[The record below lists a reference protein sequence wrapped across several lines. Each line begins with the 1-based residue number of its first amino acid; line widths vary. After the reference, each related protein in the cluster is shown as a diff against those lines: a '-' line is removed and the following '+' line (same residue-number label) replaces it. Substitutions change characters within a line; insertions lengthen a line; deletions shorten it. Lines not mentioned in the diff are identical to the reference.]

1 MISAPELNW
10 KLQFGEFM
18 NIEISLHKKQA
29 MAFLSEATEILYGGA
44 AGGGKSYLL
53 RVKAISCAMQFPG
66 VQIYLFRRQ
75 FSELVKNHLEGP
87 GSFRALL
94 EPYLR
99 RKFCRIATAPPAI
112 RFSNGSTIH
121 LCHCRFDS
129 DVTRFQGAEIHVLMV
144 DELTH
149 FTENVYRFL
158 RGRCRLPETLR
169 QTAQNR
175 LPLILCGANPG
186 GPGHNWVKR
195 TFIDFSEPY
204 IIRRMESGEGGMLRQ
219 YIPAK
224 LEDNPSLNK
233 ADYEARLS
241 GLKSPFLVR
250 AMLDGSWDIVA
261 GGMWDDVWNPEIH
274 VVQPFEIPSSWRID
288 RSFDWGASK
297 PYSVGFWAESDGSDV
312 MLSDG
317 SNLHTVRG
325 DLLRI
330 AEIYGW
336 NGRPNEGSGDSP
348 RTVAS
353 LILEKER
360 SLGLRGRV
368 KPGPADNSIFDSAG
382 CASIAS
388 EMERAG
394 VRWMR
399 SDKTPGSRRRG
410 WVLLRQLFCNA
421 KTKEAPSLR
430 VFSCCTHFIRTI
442 PVLQRSERDADDI
455 DTSAEDHT
463 ADETR
468 YRILANTKRTT
479 SGGIPL

>member
-1 MISAPELNW
+1 MS
-10 KLQFGEFM
+10 
-18 NIEISLHKKQA
+18 IEISLHKKQA

-53 RVKAISCAMQFPG
+53 RVKAIFCAMQFPG

-75 FSELVKNHLEGP
+75 YSELVKNHLEGP
-87 GSFRALL
+87 CGFRALL

-112 RFSNGSTIH
+112 RFANGSTIH

-129 DVTRFQGAEIHVLMV
+129 DVTRFQGAEIHVLMM

-149 FTENVYRFL
+149 FSENVYRFL
-158 RGRCRLPETLR
+158 RGRCRLPEMLR
-169 QTAQNR
+169 RAAQNR

-195 TFIDFSEPY
+195 TFIDVAEPY
-204 IIRRMESGEGGMLRQ
+204 AIRRMENGEGGMLRQ

-274 VVQPFEIPSSWRID
+274 VVPPFEIPMSWRID

-312 MLSDG
+312 QLPDG
-317 SNLHTVRG
+317 STLHTVRG
-325 DLLRI
+325 DLFRI

-410 WVLLRQLFCNA
+410 WVLFRQLLCNA
-421 KTKEAPSLR
+421 KNKEAPSLR

-455 DTSAEDHT
+455 DTTAEDHT

-468 YRILANTKRTT
+468 YRILANTKRTV

>member
-1 MISAPELNW
+1 MR
-10 KLQFGEFM
+10 
-18 NIEISLHKKQA
+18 IEVSLHPKQA
-29 MAFLSEATEILYGGA
+29 QAFLSDATEILYGGA
-44 AGGGKSYLL
+44 AGGGKSFLL

-66 VQIYLFRRQ
+66 IQIYLFRRF
-75 FSELVKNHLEGP
+75 FSELVKNHLDGP
-87 GSFRALL
+87 GGFRALL
-94 EPYLR
+94 EPYI
-99 RKFCRIATAPPAI
+99 RKKYCRIATTPPAI
-112 RFSNGSTIH
+112 RFANGSAIH

-129 DVTRFQGAEIHVLMV
+129 EVCRFQGAEIHVLMM

-149 FTENVYRFL
+149 FSETIYRFL
-158 RGRCRLPETLR
+158 RGRCRLPEELGR
-169 QTAQNR
+169 MSSGK

-195 TFIDFSEPY
+195 TFIDFAEPCE
-204 IIRRMESGEGGMLRQ
+204 IRTMGKEEGGMMRQ
-219 YIPAK
+219 YIPAR
-224 LEDNPSLNK
+224 LSDNPSLNQEE
-233 ADYEARLS
+233 YEARLS

-274 VVQPFEIPSSWRID
+274 VVEPFEIPLSWRID

-297 PYSVGFWAESDGSDV
+297 PYSVGFWAESDGSEV
-312 MLSDG
+312 KLSDG
-317 SNLHTVRG
+317 SILQTVRG
-325 DLLRI
+325 DLFRI

-336 NGRPNEGSGDSP
+336 NGKPNEGSGDSP

-353 LILEKER
+353 LILEKEK

-368 KPGPADNSIFDSAG
+368 KPGPADNSIFDSSG

-394 VRWMR
+394 VRWNR

-410 WVLLRQLFCNA
+410 WVLLRQLLCNA
-421 KTKEAPSLR
+421 RTKEAPSLR

-455 DTSAEDHT
+455 DTTAEDHT

-468 YRILANTKRTT
+468 YRILANTKRTI

>member
-169 QTAQNR
+169 QAAQNR

-312 MLSDG
+312 LLSDG
-317 SNLHTVRG
+317 STLHTVRG
-325 DLLRI
+325 DLFRI

-421 KTKEAPSLR
+421 KTKEAPSMR

>member
-1 MISAPELNW
+1 MS
-10 KLQFGEFM
+10 
-18 NIEISLHKKQA
+18 IEISLHKKQA

-53 RVKAISCAMQFPG
+53 RVKAIFYAMQFPG

-75 FSELVKNHLEGP
+75 YSELVKNHLEGP
-87 GSFRALL
+87 GGFRALL
-94 EPYLR
+94 KPYLR

-129 DVTRFQGAEIHVLMV
+129 DVTRFQGAEIHVLMM

-149 FTENVYRFL
+149 FSENVYRFL

-169 QTAQNR
+169 RAAQNR

-195 TFIDFSEPY
+195 AFIDFAEPY
-204 IIRRMESGEGGMLRQ
+204 AIRRMENGEGGMLRQ

-274 VVQPFEIPSSWRID
+274 VVMPFEIPMSWRID

-312 MLSDG
+312 LLPDG
-317 SNLHTVRG
+317 STLHTVRG
-325 DLLRI
+325 DLFRI

-360 SLGLRGRV
+360 ALGLRGRV

-410 WVLLRQLFCNA
+410 WVLLRQLLCNA
-421 KTKEAPSLR
+421 KTKEAPSVR

-455 DTSAEDHT
+455 DTTAEDHT

-468 YRILANTKRTT
+468 YRILANSKRTV

>member
-169 QTAQNR
+169 QAAQNR

-312 MLSDG
+312 LLSDG
-317 SNLHTVRG
+317 STLHTVRG
-325 DLLRI
+325 DLFRI

-421 KTKEAPSLR
+421 KTKEAPSMR

-468 YRILANTKRTT
+468 YRILANTKRAT

>member
-1 MISAPELNW
+1 MS
-10 KLQFGEFM
+10 
-18 NIEISLHKKQA
+18 IEISLHKKQA
-29 MAFLSEATEILYGGA
+29 QAFLSDATEILYGGA

-53 RVKAISCAMQFPG
+53 RVKAISCAMQYPG
-66 VQIYLFRRQ
+66 VQIYLFRRL
-75 FSELVKNHLEGP
+75 FSELVKNHLDGP
-87 GSFRALL
+87 GGFRALL

-129 DVTRFQGAEIHVLMV
+129 DVTRFQGAEIHVLML

-149 FTENVYRFL
+149 FSETVYRFL
-158 RGRCRLPETLR
+158 RGRCRLPEGLR
-169 QTAQNR
+169 LMTKER

-195 TFIDFSEPY
+195 TFIDFAEPY
-204 IIRRMESGEGGMLRQ
+204 KIRRMENSEGGMLRQ

-261 GGMWDDVWNPEIH
+261 GGMWDDVWDPEVH
-274 VVQPFEIPSSWRID
+274 VVQPFEIPHSWRID

-312 MLSDG
+312 ILSDG
-317 SNLHTVRG
+317 STLHTVRG
-325 DLLRI
+325 DLFRI
-330 AEIYGW
+330 GEIYGW

-410 WVLLRQLFCNA
+410 WVLLRQLLCNA
-421 KTKEAPSLR
+421 RTKEAPSLR

-455 DTSAEDHT
+455 DTTAEDHT

-468 YRILANTKRTT
+468 YRILASTRRTI

>member
-1 MISAPELNW
+1 MTA
-10 KLQFGEFM
+10 
-18 NIEISLHKKQA
+18 EISLHKKQSL
-29 MAFLSEATEILYGGA
+29 AFLSEATEILYGGA
-44 AGGGKSYLL
+44 AGGGKSFLL
-53 RVKAISCAMQFPG
+53 RVKAISCAMQYPG
-66 VQIYLFRRQ
+66 IQIYLFRRH
-75 FSELVKNHLEGP
+75 FTELVKNHLDGP
-87 GSFRALL
+87 GGFRALL
-94 EPYLR
+94 EPYI
-99 RKFCRIATAPPAI
+99 RKKYCRIATSPPAV
-112 RFSNGSTIH
+112 RFSNGSVIH

-129 DVTRFQGAEIHVLMV
+129 EVTRFQGAEIHVLMM

-149 FTENVYRFL
+149 FSESVYRFL
-158 RGRCRLPETLR
+158 RGRCRLPEWIR
-169 QTAQNR
+169 KSASKK

-195 TFIDFSEPY
+195 TFIDFAEPFS
-204 IIRRMESGEGGMLRQ
+204 IRHMEPEEGGMKRQ

-224 LEDNPSLNK
+224 LEDNPSLNRE
-233 ADYEARLS
+233 DYEARLA

-250 AMLDGSWDIVA
+250 AMLDGCWDIVA

-274 VVQPFEIPSSWRID
+274 VIEPFEIPFSWRID

-312 MLSDG
+312 KLNNG
-317 SNLHTVRG
+317 SVLHTIRG
-325 DLLRI
+325 DLFRI

-336 NGRPNEGSGDSP
+336 NGRPNEGAGDFP

-353 LILEKER
+353 LILEKEKM
-360 SLGLRGRV
+360 LGLHGRV

-394 VRWMR
+394 VRWLR
-399 SDKTPGSRRRG
+399 SDKSPGSRRRG
-410 WVLLRQLFCNA
+410 WVLLRQLLSNA
-421 KTKEAPSLR
+421 KEKEEPSLR
-430 VFSCCTHFIRTI
+430 VFSNCTHFIRTI

-455 DTSAEDHT
+455 DTTAEDHV

-468 YRILANTKRTT
+468 YRILANTRRTT
-479 SGGIPL
+479 SGGMLF

>member
-1 MISAPELNW
+1 
-10 KLQFGEFM
+10 
-18 NIEISLHKKQA
+18 

-169 QTAQNR
+169 QAAQNR

-312 MLSDG
+312 LLSDG
-317 SNLHTVRG
+317 STLHTVRG
-325 DLLRI
+325 DLFRI

-421 KTKEAPSLR
+421 KTKEAPSMR

-468 YRILANTKRTT
+468 YRILANTKRAT